1 VTNLRRLAPTLVW
14 WLLLV
19 VLWALLVSSR
29 SLAEMLAG
37 IGFAGLAAGALEGVR
52 REGRLRFRPRGAW
65 AVLLFRL
72 PLRVLVDTALVFR
85 ALGRLL
91 RGRGLDERVRP
102 VRFDAGASADAR
114 SAARRAL
121 AVWLV
126 SAAPNTIAVDLDPD
140 ADVLLVHE
148 LEPRTTPPLGT
159 ELARRE
165 P

>member
-1 VTNLRRLAPTLVW
+1 MNTLRRLALTLLW

-37 IGFAGLAAGALEGVR
+37 AGFAALGAAALEAVR
-52 REGRLRFRPRGAW
+52 REGRLRFRPRPAW
-65 AVLLFRL
+65 LALLLRL
-72 PLRVLVDTALVFR
+72 PLRVLADSALVFR
-85 ALGRLL
+85 TLGPLL
-91 RGRGLDERVRP
+91 RGRQLGDRVRP
-102 VRFDAGASADAR
+102 VRFDAGASDDAR
-114 SAARRAL
+114 STARRAL

-126 SAAPNTIAVDLDPD
+126 SAAPNTIAVDLDLD

-148 LEPRTTPPLGT
+148 LEPRQRLPLGT
-159 ELARRE
+159 ELAGRA